1 MKLYPYARLNAR
13 EDGPDHAVALFSRD
27 RAKRGAAFI
36 KPCAV
41 DRTEDLDG
49 LLTAAWEVLG
59 AELPINGAALSRL
72 CLDAYDA
79 VGGDGQPIRPGDADE
94 DRSPGSWATWLQA
107 TDGEFYQLRVDISHD
122 RWSESSVPE
131 LVSVIVFSDPLPG
144 KKKAGWAYPQPGYNL
159 TGSPVAPFKLRL

>member
-49 LLTAAWEVLG
+49 LLAAAWEVLG
-59 AELPINGAALSRL
+59 VGLPLDGAGLSRL
-72 CLDAYDA
+72 CLDAYQA
-79 VGGDGQPIRPGDADE
+79 VGGDDQPIRPGDADE
-94 DRSPGSWATWLQA
+94 DRSPGSWAAWLQA
-107 TDGEFYQLRVDISHD
+107 EDGEFYQLRVSISHD
-122 RWSESSVPE
+122 KWSETSVPE
-131 LVSVIVFSDPLPG
+131 LVSVITFPDPLPKG
-144 KKKAGWAYPQPGYNL
+144 KEAGWAYANYAHNL
-159 TGSPVAPFKLRL
+159 TGEPVAPFKLR